1 MHQNLHPIKEK
12 NKFIY
17 RDMLNKECQI
27 IFKEFPWQSK
37 KIKLFKKRRFS
48 QNSKSRKVI
57 LPLKKRHM
65 MMLLK
70 SCIKKL

>member
-1 MHQNLHPIKEK
+1 MHQNSRHIKEK

-17 RDMLNKECQI
+17 RGMLNKECQI
-27 IFKEFPWQSK
+27 IFKEFQWQSK
-37 KIKLFKKRRFS
+37 NIKRFKKRRFF

>member
-1 MHQNLHPIKEK
+1 MHQNSRHIKGK
-12 NKFIY
+12 NKLIY
-17 RDMLNKECQI
+17 RGMLNKECQI
-27 IFKEFPWQSK
+27 IFKEFHWQSK
-37 KIKLFKKRRFS
+37 KIKLFKKRRFF

-57 LPLKKRHM
+57 LPLKKRPM